1 MTVLPSGRLE
11 LIALSG
17 LPIVSPGDDL
27 ASLIARALDR
37 NGVELLPSDV
47 VVVTSKLVSRA
58 EDRFVD
64 LSRISPSPEGRA
76 IARQVDK
83 DPRLVTLVLRE
94 STQISR
100 KAKGV
105 LIVRHRLGFVSANAG
120 IDQSNSAPAIA
131 EEDSGPWV
139 LLLPESPDASAA
151 RIREGLA
158 ATTGV
163 KPAVILSDSFGRP
176 FRAGTV
182 GVAIGIAG
190 IAALNDQR
198 GELDLFGRTLEHT
211 ITAQADQI
219 AAAADFV
226 AGQAAESRPVVIVRG
241 LELPLDEDSSAGDL
255 IRPADQDLYL

>member
-1 MTVLPSGRLE
+1 MLPSGRLE

-27 ASLIARALDR
+27 PVLIARALDR
-37 NGVELLPSDV
+37 SAVALEPSDV
-47 VVVTSKLVSRA
+47 VVVTSKLVSRV

-64 LSRISPSPEGRA
+64 LSRVTPSPEGRA

-120 IDQSNSAPAIA
+120 IDQSNSAPASA
-131 EEDSGPWV
+131 EQGSGPWV
-139 LLLPESPDASAA
+139 LLLPEAPDASAW
-151 RIREGLA
+151 RIREGLQQA
-158 ATTGV
+158 TGV

-176 FRAGTV
+176 FRTGTV

-190 IAALNDQR
+190 LAALNDQR

-211 ITAQADQI
+211 VTALADQI
-219 AAAADFV
+219 AAAADLV
-226 AGQAAESRPVVIVRG
+226 AGQAAERRPVVIVRG
-241 LELPLDEDSSAGDL
+241 LDLPIDEQAGARDL
-255 IRPADQDLYL
+255 LRDPEQDLYL

>member
-1 MTVLPSGRLE
+1 MLPSGRLE

-27 ASLIARALDR
+27 PALLAQALEK
-37 NGVELLPSDV
+37 NAVELRPHDV

-64 LSRISPSPEGRA
+64 LSRVTPSPEGRA

-83 DPRLVTLVLRE
+83 DPRLVTLILRE

-100 KAKGV
+100 KARGV

-131 EEDSGPWV
+131 EEGSGPWV
-139 LLLPESPDASAA
+139 LLLPEAPDASAW
-151 RIREGLA
+151 RIREGLYGH
-158 ATTGV
+158 TGV

-176 FRAGTV
+176 FRTGTV
-182 GVAIGIAG
+182 GVAVGISG
-190 IAALNDQR
+190 LAALNDQR
-198 GELDLFGRTLEHT
+198 GDLDLFGRTLEHT

-219 AAAADFV
+219 AAAADLV
-226 AGQAAESRPVVIVRG
+226 AGQAAESRPVVVVRG
-241 LELPLDEDSSAGDL
+241 LELTIDEQAGARDL
-255 IRPADQDLYL
+255 VRSPEQDLYL